1 MPANAVCNGADGAVA
16 EGGDEDDED
25 EDDEDEDCVDPGAG
39 AGEGCGGEETDTV
52 GATS

>member
-1 MPANAVCNGADGAVA
+1 MPGNAAGDGADGAVA
-16 EGGDEDDED
+16 EGGDDD
-25 EDDEDEDCVDPGAG
+25 DDDDDEDCVVPGAG

>member
-1 MPANAVCNGADGAVA
+1 MPANVVCDGADGAVA
-16 EGGDEDDED
+16 EGGDEE
-25 EDDEDEDCVDPGAG
+25 DEDEDCVVPGAG

>member
-1 MPANAVCNGADGAVA
+1 MPANAVCDGADGAVA

-25 EDDEDEDCVDPGAG
+25 EDCVDPGAG
-39 AGEGCGGEETDTV
+39 AGCGEEETDTV